1 MDVTNKNKSKKL
13 KKRLIILE
21 PEAEV
26 AVAEVAVAES
36 AIAEPAVAES
46 LEKVKRCPKGT
57 RRNKKTGLCEPNNVI
72 APAVSVLAPAS
83 VAVAPSI
90 AAPMMPSALSKNAV
104 VSAVEK
110 VKRCPKGTRKN
121 KKTGLCE
128 PNNVLASAFA
138 NAPANVNAFIAPPP
152 VAIATV
158 IAPASI
164 VPMMPSALSK
174 NAVVSAVEKVKRCPK
189 GTRKNKK
196 TGLCEPN
203 NVLASA
209 PVVPAVPMMP
219 SVVPIMPSAVSKNV
233 VVPAVEKVK
242 RCPKGTKKNK
252 KTGLCEPNN
261 VLASAVVAPKTINA
275 SLSMP
280 AEIDVDVDVP
290 VSAPVFAVA
299 LGTQASRVA
308 PLDAPLDAPLV
319 ELADLPEKDKNDLKV
334 LNDIRNEK
342 EINEWNEMMNLKSV
356 NDEYSYLYPNL
367 NDPNF
372 NIKIAERKEFN
383 DNKYDGKIYNVK
395 EHSDILCKAEFE
407 LAPQQLFVRNFL
419 SLQTPYNSL
428 LLYHGLGSGKTCSAI
443 SVAEEMREYNKQMGI
458 GKRII
463 VVASPNVQ
471 ENFKVQLFDESKLKL
486 INGLWN
492 ISSCTGNKLLKE
504 INPMNMSG
512 LTKENVVSQIK
523 QIISKY
529 YAFMGYTGF
538 ANYIIKSSMIETRGL
553 SNEKRELLIKKKLQ
567 KEFDNRLIIID
578 EVHNIRL
585 TDDNLGSKRIAQELF
600 KLVSNVENLRLLLLS
615 ATPMYNSY
623 KEIIWLLNLMN
634 LNDKRS
640 EIKTSDVFDE
650 YGNFKMGQ
658 DGVEEIGK
666 ELLERKATGYIS
678 YVRGENPYTFPYRL
692 WPKDFSPEN
701 TFGNANLYP
710 RTQINGMP
718 IVQGIERVSLFLVN
732 IGEYQQK
739 GYDCFIK
746 KISEGKSDVSFD
758 NMEAFG
764 YTILQKPLQALN
776 MIYPSEELD
785 EIIEKM
791 DNPSYENINTSDLV
805 GEGGLNRL
813 MTFDI
818 MPYNKENGGS
828 SFRYNFDYQP
838 ELSEKY
844 GKIFSP
850 TEIGKYSGKIKNICS
865 RIMNSSGIVM
875 IYTQYIDG
883 GAIPVALALEEMGFT
898 RGDTQLSLFKTRKP
912 AIKKIDA
919 ITFKTEEDHKKH
931 NAGETASISPF
942 SPAKYIMITG
952 DKGLSPNNAEILKK
966 VNDESN
972 KDGRKIKVVIISAAG
987 SEGLDYKCIRQVH
1000 VMDPWYNMSR
1010 IEQIIGRAVRTC
1022 SHKNLPFEKRNVEI
1036 YLYGSL
1042 MNGEEKAMKEA
1053 VDLYVYR
1060 LSELKAVQI
1069 GNVSRVLKEVSIDCI
1084 LNYEQASF
1092 TVENMD
1098 QEVELELSSK
1108 PSKKIMY
1115 AIGDKPF
1122 SATCDYSDNCNYTCR
1137 PNKNLKDEDV
1147 KLDTYNEDFIMT
1159 NNDKIVQKIKKLMK
1173 EKFFYRKADMLIQIN
1188 LQKVYPLVQ
1197 INAALNFLV
1206 EDKYEYITDKYGRLG
1221 NLINI
1226 DDLYLF
1232 QPLEIK
1238 NPKISLH
1245 DRSVPIEFKRDN
1257 LAYKLPKVVKEIA
1270 IKPGKKVVVEEIA
1283 NANPIIND
1291 IAKAKKDKALL
1302 KLLDQL
1308 KTKYNNAANNT
1319 IKNASGRG
1327 EEDWYKL
1334 CSIVIEL
1341 MEEENVSD
1349 RDTLLELLIDHI
1361 MDEIKIDDFRVLLTS
1376 LNTLDVN
1383 DDFESYI
1390 KKYIEKNIIIS
1401 DNDNS
1406 GIFVNNIT
1414 NDENQLLIKS
1424 GGENEWTFAKPMDI
1438 TDFAPKIEEIKNKF
1452 VKKMNNLIGFMG
1464 EFKKD
1469 GYMVYKLK
1477 DLSNK
1482 KNKGARCD
1490 QSGKTAL
1497 PNLHKIIDSL
1507 NDEHEEN
1514 YDGFMDKVQKL
1525 NHKQICIIQEM
1536 ILRLFTYKKYN
1547 NKVWFLSAVEAN
1559 LINIE
1564 NMKI

>member
-1 MDVTNKNKSKKL
+1 MDVTTTTKKTSKL
-13 KKRLIILE
+13 KKKIIIRE
-21 PEAEV
+21 PIAEL
-26 AVAEVAVAES
+26 
-36 AIAEPAVAES
+36 IAEP
-46 LEKVKRCPKGT
+46 
-57 RRNKKTGLCEPNNVI
+57 I
-72 APAVSVLAPAS
+72 AAS
-83 VAVAPSI
+83 VAI
-90 AAPMMPSALSKNAV
+90 EALPAF
-104 VSAVEK
+104 EDK

-128 PNNVLASAFA
+128 PNNS
-138 NAPANVNAFIAPPP
+138 
-152 VAIATV
+152 
-158 IAPASI
+158 
-164 VPMMPSALSK
+164 SALPSSVVPSSVVPSSVVPSSVVPSLVSVVPK
-174 NAVVSAVEKVKRCPK
+174 VAVVPVEEKVKRCPK

-196 TGLCEPN
+196 TGLCEPSN
-203 NVLASA
+203 SSAVPLLDISVPLVSASPVPAIASA
-209 PVVPAVPMMP
+209 KPA
-219 SVVPIMPSAVSKNV
+219 I
-233 VVPAVEKVK
+233 
-242 RCPKGTKKNK
+242 
-252 KTGLCEPNN
+252 
-261 VLASAVVAPKTINA
+261 ASAVPIALE
-275 SLSMP
+275 LS
-280 AEIDVDVDVP
+280 EVDLDVDVP
-290 VSAPVFAVA
+290 LQAALAVKSV
-299 LGTQASRVA
+299 QAQA
-308 PLDAPLDAPLV
+308 
-319 ELADLPEKDKNDLKV
+319 LADLPEESIPEDNDLKKT

-342 EINEWNEMMNLKSV
+342 EINEWNEMMNLTPE
-356 NDEYSYLYPNL
+356 NDEYSYLYPSL

-383 DNKYDGKIYNVK
+383 DNKYDGKIYDVK
-395 EHSDILCKAEFE
+395 EYSDILCKAEFE

-471 ENFKVQLFDESKLKL
+471 ENFKVQLFDETKLKL
-486 INGLWN
+486 VNGLWN

-512 LTKENVVSQIK
+512 LSKENVVSQIK

-538 ANYIIKSSMIETRGL
+538 ANYIIKSSTIEVNARI
-553 SNEKRELLIKKKLQ
+553 SNEKREALIKKKLQ
-567 KEFDNRLIIID
+567 KEFENRLIIID

-585 TDDNLGSKRIAQELF
+585 TDDNIGSKRIAQELF
-600 KLVSNVENLRLLLLS
+600 KLVNYVENLRLLLLS

-634 LNDKRS
+634 LNDKRA
-640 EIKTSDVFDE
+640 EIKLSEVFDE
-650 YGNFKMGQ
+650 YGNFKMGE

-666 ELLERKATGYIS
+666 ELLERKANGYIS

-692 WPKDFSPEN
+692 WPMNFSPEN
-701 TFGNANLYP
+701 TFSNANGNANGIVYP
-710 RTQINGMP
+710 RKQLNGMP
-718 IVQGIERVSLFLVN
+718 IAQGIERVSLFLVN
-732 IGEYQQK
+732 VGEYQQK
-739 GYDCFIK
+739 GYDCFIQ
-746 KISEGKSDVSFD
+746 KINEGKNEITFD

-785 EIIEKM
+785 EILKM
-791 DNPSYENINTSDLV
+791 DIPVYKNIDTSELI
-805 GEGGLNRL
+805 GESGLNRII
-813 MTFDI
+813 TFET
-818 MPYNKENGGS
+818 MPYNKETGGS
-828 SFRYNFDYQP
+828 SYRYNFEY
-838 ELSEKY
+838 EAESYKKY

-850 TEIGKYSGKIKNICS
+850 SEIGKYSGKIKNICS

-919 ITFKTEEDHKKH
+919 ITFKTEEEHKKDTS
-931 NAGETASISPF
+931 ADAF

-1042 MNGEEKAMKEA
+1042 MNGEERTMKEA

-1084 LNYEQASF
+1084 LNYEQSAF
-1092 TVENMD
+1092 TFENMN
-1098 QEVELELSSK
+1098 QEVELELSSGSTTLNK
-1108 PSKKIMY
+1108 RKIMY

-1122 SATCDYSDNCNYTCR
+1122 SATCDYSDNCNYKCR
-1137 PNKNLKDEDV
+1137 PNKSVKDEEV

-1159 NNDKIVQKIKKLMK
+1159 NNDKIIQKIKKLMK
-1173 EKFFYRKADMLIQIN
+1173 EKFFYRKSDLLMQIN

-1257 LAYKLPKVVKEIA
+1257 LDYKLPKAVKEIA
-1270 IKPGKKVVVEEIA
+1270 IKPGKKVVMEEIA
-1283 NANPIIND
+1283 PVA
-1291 IAKAKKDKALL
+1291 AMATTKKDKALL
-1302 KLLDQL
+1302 KLLDKL
-1308 KTKYNNAANNT
+1308 KINYNAAST
-1319 IKNASGRG
+1319 IIKNASGRG
-1327 EEDWYKL
+1327 EDDWYKL

-1341 MEEENVSD
+1341 MTEENVSE
-1349 RDTLLELLIDHI
+1349 RDTLLELLVDHI
-1361 MDEIKIDDFRVLLTS
+1361 IDDLKMDDFRLLLTS
-1376 LNTLDVN
+1376 LDTLDLN
-1383 DDFESYI
+1383 GDDDFEKNL
-1390 KKYIEKNIIIS
+1390 KKNIEKNIMIT
-1401 DNDNS
+1401 DDDGLT
-1406 GIFVNNIT
+1406 GIFVNNI
-1414 NDENQLLIKS
+1414 DKGENQLLIKS
-1424 GGENEWTFAKPMDI
+1424 GDSWNLAKPMDLP
-1438 TDFAPKIEEIKNKF
+1438 DFAAKIEEMKNKF
-1452 VKKMNNLIGFMG
+1452 LPSKIKMNNLVGFIG

-1507 NDEHEEN
+1507 DNEDDKEN
-1514 YDGFMDKVQKL
+1514 YIGFMDKVEKL

-1536 ILRLFTYKKYN
+1536 ILRLFTHEKYN

-1559 LINIE
+1559 LINVE
-1564 NMKI
+1564 NIKI

>member
-1 MDVTNKNKSKKL
+1 MDVTIKNKTKKL
-13 KKRLIILE
+13 KKKLNILVDEE
-21 PEAEV
+21 PVLAKQQEQ
-26 AVAEVAVAES
+26 
-36 AIAEPAVAES
+36 S
-46 LEKVKRCPKGT
+46 LEQLFEK
-57 RRNKKTGLCEPNNVI
+57 LVI
-72 APAVSVLAPAS
+72 ED
-83 VAVAPSI
+83 
-90 AAPMMPSALSKNAV
+90 KND
-104 VSAVEK
+104 K

-121 KKTGLCE
+121 KKTGACE
-128 PNNVLASAFA
+128 PIIEQPKKLAATAASSA
-138 NAPANVNAFIAPPP
+138 
-152 VAIATV
+152 
-158 IAPASI
+158 
-164 VPMMPSALSK
+164 
-174 NAVVSAVEKVKRCPK
+174 AV
-189 GTRKNKK
+189 
-196 TGLCEPN
+196 
-203 NVLASA
+203 
-209 PVVPAVPMMP
+209 PVVPTKASSSIEKAPTSIREAPEP
-219 SVVPIMPSAVSKNV
+219 SSIVR
-233 VVPAVEKVK
+233 E
-242 RCPKGTKKNK
+242 
-252 KTGLCEPNN
+252 
-261 VLASAVVAPKTINA
+261 
-275 SLSMP
+275 
-280 AEIDVDVDVP
+280 D
-290 VSAPVFAVA
+290 
-299 LGTQASRVA
+299 
-308 PLDAPLDAPLV
+308 
-319 ELADLPEKDKNDLKV
+319 NDIKS

-342 EINEWNEMMNLKSV
+342 EINEWNEMMNFTTE

-372 NIKIAERKEFN
+372 NVKIAERKEFN
-383 DNKYDGKIYNVK
+383 DNKYDGKIYDVK

-471 ENFKVQLFDESKLKL
+471 ENFKVQLFDETKLKL

-538 ANYIIKSSMIETRGL
+538 ANYIIKSSTIEVNTRI
-553 SNEKRELLIKKKLQ
+553 SNEKREALIKKKLQ
-567 KEFDNRLIIID
+567 KEFENRLIIID

-585 TDDNLGSKRIAQELF
+585 TDDNIGSKRIAQELF
-600 KLVSNVENLRLLLLS
+600 KLVNYVENLRLLLLS

-634 LNDKRS
+634 LNDKRA
-640 EIKTSDVFDE
+640 EIKLSEVFDE
-650 YGNFKMGQ
+650 YGNFKMGE

-692 WPKDFSPEN
+692 WPMDFSPEN
-701 TFGNANLYP
+701 TFASSSNGNANGILYP
-710 RTQINGMP
+710 RKQLNGMP
-718 IVQGIERVSLFLVN
+718 IAQGIERVSLFLVN
-732 IGEYQQK
+732 VGEYQQK
-739 GYDCFIK
+739 GYDCFIQ
-746 KISEGKSDVSFD
+746 KINEGKNEITFD

-785 EIIEKM
+785 EILKM
-791 DNPSYENINTSDLV
+791 ENPVYKNIDTSELI
-805 GEGGLNRL
+805 GESGLNRII
-813 MTFDI
+813 TFDT
-818 MPYNKENGGS
+818 MPYNKETGGS
-828 SFRYNFDYQP
+828 SYRYNFEY
-838 ELSEKY
+838 EAESYKKY

-850 TEIGKYSGKIKNICS
+850 SEIGKYSGKIKNICN

-919 ITFKTEEDHKKH
+919 ITFKTEEEHKKG
-931 NAGETASISPF
+931 NDAGAF

-1042 MNGEEKAMKEA
+1042 MNGEERTMKEA

-1084 LNYEQASF
+1084 LNYEQSAF
-1092 TVENMD
+1092 TFENMN
-1098 QEVELELSSK
+1098 QEVELELSSGSTLDK
-1108 PSKKIMY
+1108 RKIMY
-1115 AIGDKPF
+1115 SIGDKPF

-1137 PNKNLKDEDV
+1137 PNKSVKDEEV

-1159 NNDKIVQKIKKLMK
+1159 NNDKIIQKIKKLMK
-1173 EKFFYRKADMLIQIN
+1173 EKFFYRKTDLLMQIN

-1238 NPKISLH
+1238 NPKISLY

-1257 LAYKLPKVVKEIA
+1257 LDYKLPKVVKEIA
-1270 IKPGKKVVVEEIA
+1270 IKPGKKVVMPEIA
-1283 NANPIIND
+1283 ANAPAFNAPPFNAPAFNA
-1291 IAKAKKDKALL
+1291 IAIAKKDKALL
-1302 KLLDQL
+1302 KLLDEL
-1308 KTKYNNAANNT
+1308 KIKYNSGST
-1319 IKNASGRG
+1319 IIKNASGRG
-1327 EEDWYKL
+1327 EDDWYKL

-1341 MEEENVSD
+1341 MTEENVSE
-1349 RDTLLELLIDHI
+1349 RETLLELLVDHI
-1361 MDEIKIDDFRVLLTS
+1361 IDELKIDDFRLLLTS
-1376 LNTLDVN
+1376 LDTLDVN
-1383 DDFESYI
+1383 DDFEKNI
-1390 KKYIEKNIIIS
+1390 KKNIEKNIMIT
-1401 DNDNS
+1401 DDDGLT
-1406 GIFVNNIT
+1406 GIFVNN
-1414 NDENQLLIKS
+1414 NNSENQLLIKNGDS
-1424 GGENEWTFAKPMDI
+1424 WNLAKPMDLP
-1438 TDFAPKIEEIKNKF
+1438 DFATKIEEMKNKF
-1452 VKKMNNLIGFMG
+1452 LPSKTKMNNLVGFMG

-1507 NDEHEEN
+1507 EN
-1514 YDGFMDKVQKL
+1514 EDDKEDYISFMDKVEKL

-1536 ILRLFTYKKYN
+1536 ILRLFTHEKYN

-1559 LINIE
+1559 LINVE
-1564 NMKI
+1564 NIKI

>member
-1 MDVTNKNKSKKL
+1 MDVTIKNKTKKL
-13 KKRLIILE
+13 KRKLNILVDE
-21 PEAEV
+21 
-26 AVAEVAVAES
+26 
-36 AIAEPAVAES
+36 EPAQGQA
-46 LEKVKRCPKGT
+46 LEQAQAQAKQPQGQALEQPQ
-57 RRNKKTGLCEPNNVI
+57 GLEQLFEK
-72 APAVSVLAPAS
+72 LA
-83 VAVAPSI
+83 I
-90 AAPMMPSALSKNAV
+90 EDKND
-104 VSAVEK
+104 K

-121 KKTGLCE
+121 KKTGVCE
-128 PNNVLASAFA
+128 PIIEQPKKLAA
-138 NAPANVNAFIAPPP
+138 VTAPP
-152 VAIATV
+152 
-158 IAPASI
+158 
-164 VPMMPSALSK
+164 
-174 NAVVSAVEKVKRCPK
+174 VSAVLAAESAIFA
-189 GTRKNKK
+189 
-196 TGLCEPN
+196 EPPI
-203 NVLASA
+203 ASDLQ
-209 PVVPAVPMMP
+209 M
-219 SVVPIMPSAVSKNV
+219 
-233 VVPAVEKVK
+233 
-242 RCPKGTKKNK
+242 
-252 KTGLCEPNN
+252 
-261 VLASAVVAPKTINA
+261 
-275 SLSMP
+275 
-280 AEIDVDVDVP
+280 P
-290 VSAPVFAVA
+290 VSIAKAPSSIAK
-299 LGTQASRVA
+299 A
-308 PLDAPLDAPLV
+308 PSSITEAPEPSSVTED
-319 ELADLPEKDKNDLKV
+319 NDLKKS

-342 EINEWNEMMNLKSV
+342 EINEWNEMMKLTPE

-372 NIKIAERKEFN
+372 NVKIAERKEFN
-383 DNKYDGKIYNVK
+383 DNKYDGKIYDVK

-471 ENFKVQLFDESKLKL
+471 ENFKVQLFDETKLKL

-538 ANYIIKSSMIETRGL
+538 ANYIIKSSTIEVNTRI
-553 SNEKRELLIKKKLQ
+553 SNEKREALIKKKLQ
-567 KEFDNRLIIID
+567 KEFENRLIIID

-585 TDDNLGSKRIAQELF
+585 TDDNIGSKRIAQELF
-600 KLVSNVENLRLLLLS
+600 KLVNYVENLRLLLLS

-634 LNDKRS
+634 LNDKRA
-640 EIKTSDVFDE
+640 EIKLSEVFDE
-650 YGNFKMGQ
+650 NGNFKMGE
-658 DGVEEIGK
+658 DGIEEIGK

-692 WPKDFSPEN
+692 WPMDFSPEN
-701 TFGNANLYP
+701 TFASSSNANANGIVYP
-710 RTQINGMP
+710 RRQLNGMP
-718 IVQGIERVSLFLVN
+718 IAQGIERVSLFLVN
-732 IGEYQQK
+732 VGEYQQK
-739 GYDCFIK
+739 GYDCFIQ
-746 KISEGKSDVSFD
+746 KINEGKNEITFD

-785 EIIEKM
+785 EILKM
-791 DNPSYENINTSDLV
+791 DIPVYKNIDTSELI
-805 GEGGLNRL
+805 GESGLNRII
-813 MTFDI
+813 TFDT
-818 MPYNKENGGS
+818 MPYNKETGGS
-828 SFRYNFDYQP
+828 SYRYNFEY
-838 ELSEKY
+838 EAESYKKY

-850 TEIGKYSGKIKNICS
+850 SEIGKYSGKIKNICS

-919 ITFKTEEDHKKH
+919 ITFKTEEEHKRYASEEDTSA
-931 NAGETASISPF
+931 AGTSAAPAQAF

-1042 MNGEEKAMKEA
+1042 MNGEEKMMKEA

-1084 LNYEQASF
+1084 LNYEQSAF
-1092 TVENMD
+1092 TFENMN
-1098 QEVELELSSK
+1098 QEVELELSSI
-1108 PSKKIMY
+1108 PNKKIMY

-1137 PNKNLKDEDV
+1137 PNKSVKDEEV

-1159 NNDKIVQKIKKLMK
+1159 NNDKIIQKIKKLMK
-1173 EKFFYRKADMLIQIN
+1173 EKFFYRKADLLMQIN

-1270 IKPGKKVVVEEIA
+1270 IKPGKKVVMEEIA
-1283 NANPIIND
+1283 PVALAPALDAPALNAPALNV
-1291 IAKAKKDKALL
+1291 IAMAKKDKALL
-1302 KLLDQL
+1302 NLLDQL
-1308 KTKYNNAANNT
+1308 KIKYNSAST
-1319 IKNASGRG
+1319 IIKNASGRG
-1327 EEDWYKL
+1327 EDDWYKL

-1341 MEEENVSD
+1341 MTEENVSEH
-1349 RDTLLELLIDHI
+1349 DTLLELLVDHI
-1361 MDEIKIDDFRVLLTS
+1361 IDELKMDDFRLLLTS
-1376 LNTLDVN
+1376 LDTLDLN
-1383 DDFESYI
+1383 GDDYFEKNL
-1390 KKYIEKNIIIS
+1390 KKNIEKNIMIT
-1401 DNDNS
+1401 DDGLT
-1406 GIFVNNIT
+1406 GIFVNNI
-1414 NDENQLLIKS
+1414 DKGENQLLIKN
-1424 GGENEWTFAKPMDI
+1424 GESWSLAKPMDLP
-1438 TDFAPKIEEIKNKF
+1438 DFAPKIEEMKNKF
-1452 VKKMNNLIGFMG
+1452 LPSKTKMNNLVGFMG

-1497 PNLHKIIDSL
+1497 PNLQKIIDSL
-1507 NDEHEEN
+1507 EN
-1514 YDGFMDKVQKL
+1514 EDDKEDYIGFMDKVKKL

-1536 ILRLFTYKKYN
+1536 ILRLFTHEKYN
-1547 NKVWFLSAVEAN
+1547 NKIWFLSAVEAN
-1559 LINIE
+1559 LINVE
-1564 NMKI
+1564 NIKI

>member
-1 MDVTNKNKSKKL
+1 MDVTIKNKTKKL
-13 KKRLIILE
+13 KRKLNITE
-21 PEAEV
+21 PISEP
-26 AVAEVAVAES
+26 
-36 AIAEPAVAES
+36 IA
-46 LEKVKRCPKGT
+46 
-57 RRNKKTGLCEPNNVI
+57 
-72 APAVSVLAPAS
+72 AS
-83 VAVAPSI
+83 VA
-90 AAPMMPSALSKNAV
+90 
-104 VSAVEK
+104 AVEEI

-128 PNNVLASAFA
+128 PTN
-138 NAPANVNAFIAPPP
+138 
-152 VAIATV
+152 
-158 IAPASI
+158 
-164 VPMMPSALSK
+164 
-174 NAVVSAVEKVKRCPK
+174 
-189 GTRKNKK
+189 
-196 TGLCEPN
+196 
-203 NVLASA
+203 
-209 PVVPAVPMMP
+209 
-219 SVVPIMPSAVSKNV
+219 
-233 VVPAVEKVK
+233 
-242 RCPKGTKKNK
+242 
-252 KTGLCEPNN
+252 
-261 VLASAVVAPKTINA
+261 ASAVHVLVPVISSRMPLAPA
-275 SLSMP
+275 LALS
-280 AEIDVDVDVP
+280 EVDVDVDVDVP
-290 VSAPVFAVA
+290 LQAAVKP
-299 LGTQASRVA
+299 TQSQAQA
-308 PLDAPLDAPLV
+308 QAQA
-319 ELADLPEKDKNDLKV
+319 LADLPEESITEENDLKKT

-342 EINEWNEMMNLKSV
+342 EINEWNEMMKLTPE

-372 NIKIAERKEFN
+372 NVKIAERKEFN
-383 DNKYDGKIYNVK
+383 DNKYDGKIYDVK
-395 EHSDILCKAEFE
+395 EYSDILCKAEFE

-471 ENFKVQLFDESKLKL
+471 ENFKVQLFDETKLKL

-538 ANYIIKSSMIETRGL
+538 ANYIIKSSTIELNTRI
-553 SNEKRELLIKKKLQ
+553 SNEKREALIKKKLQ
-567 KEFDNRLIIID
+567 KEFENRLIIID

-585 TDDNLGSKRIAQELF
+585 TDDNIGSKRIAQELF
-600 KLVSNVENLRLLLLS
+600 KLVNYVENLRLLLLS

-634 LNDKRS
+634 LNDKRA
-640 EIKTSDVFDE
+640 EIKLSEVFDE

-692 WPKDFSPEN
+692 WPMNFSPEN
-701 TFGNANLYP
+701 TFASSSNANGIMYP
-710 RTQINGMP
+710 RRQLNGMP
-718 IVQGIERVSLFLVN
+718 IAQGIERVSLFLVN
-732 IGEYQQK
+732 VGEYQQK
-739 GYDCFIK
+739 GYDCFIQ
-746 KISEGKSDVSFD
+746 KINEGKNEITFD

-785 EIIEKM
+785 EILKM
-791 DNPSYENINTSDLV
+791 ENPVYKNIDTSELI
-805 GEGGLNRL
+805 GESGLNRII
-813 MTFDI
+813 TFET
-818 MPYNKENGGS
+818 MPYNKETGGS
-828 SFRYNFDYQP
+828 SYRYNFEYEP
-838 ELSEKY
+838 ESYKKY

-850 TEIGKYSGKIKNICS
+850 TEIGKYSGKIKNICT

-919 ITFKTEEDHKKH
+919 ITFKTEEEHKR
-931 NAGETASISPF
+931 NESAGAF

-1042 MNGEEKAMKEA
+1042 MNGEERTMKEA

-1084 LNYEQASF
+1084 LNYEQSAF
-1092 TVENMD
+1092 TFENMN
-1098 QEVELELSSK
+1098 QEVELELSSGSTLDK
-1108 PSKKIMY
+1108 RKIMY

-1137 PNKNLKDEDV
+1137 PNKSVKDEEV

-1159 NNDKIVQKIKKLMK
+1159 NNDKIIQKIKKLMK
-1173 EKFFYRKADMLIQIN
+1173 EKFFYRKADLLMQIN

-1270 IKPGKKVVVEEIA
+1270 IKPGKKVVMPEIA
-1283 NANPIIND
+1283 NAALAND
-1291 IAKAKKDKALL
+1291 LDAPALNVIAMAKKDKALL

-1308 KTKYNNAANNT
+1308 KIKYNAAST
-1319 IKNASGRG
+1319 IIKNASGRG
-1327 EEDWYKL
+1327 EDDWYKL

-1341 MEEENVSD
+1341 MTEENVSE
-1349 RDTLLELLIDHI
+1349 RDTLLDLLVDHI
-1361 MDEIKIDDFRVLLTS
+1361 IDELKIDDFRLLLTS
-1376 LNTLDVN
+1376 LDTLDLN
-1383 DDFESYI
+1383 GDDDFEKNL
-1390 KKYIEKNIIIS
+1390 KKNIEKNIMIT
-1401 DNDNS
+1401 DDGLT
-1406 GIFVNNIT
+1406 GIFVNNID
-1414 NDENQLLIKS
+1414 NGENQLLIKS
-1424 GGENEWTFAKPMDI
+1424 GYSWNLAKPMDLP
-1438 TDFAPKIEEIKNKF
+1438 DFARKIEEMKNKF
-1452 VKKMNNLIGFMG
+1452 LPSKTKMNNLVGFMG

-1507 NDEHEEN
+1507 DNEDDKED
-1514 YDGFMDKVQKL
+1514 YIGFMNKVEKL

-1536 ILRLFTYKKYN
+1536 ILRLFTHEKYN

-1559 LINIE
+1559 LINVE
-1564 NMKI
+1564 NIKI